1 MSDQTNIFEAQPQV
15 TQPAVETTPQTASV
29 DTQLANLLSG
39 IKNESGQQK
48 YDSVPKALEG
58 LAHAQQ
64 YIPQLKSELVAKD
77 QELATL
83 REELAKRQAVEDVVT
98 RLTAA
103 KEEPHSQG
111 QPPATSGLTEE
122 AVLKLVQGVLGQQ
135 KAHDQASQNTAQVQQ
150 ALIQRF
156 GDKSREVVD
165 TKAKELGITA
175 QKLGQLASEN
185 PQLVLALFN
194 ASASPTVKPTT
205 GSQHLPSTYQPV
217 QPKLERPT
225 KSLLSG
231 ATSAEQRDFMAKVK
245 ADVYARLGIES

>member
-1 MSDQTNIFEAQPQV
+1 MADQPNLFETQPQA
-15 TQPAVETTPQTASV
+15 TQQQVDNTQTTDANA
-29 DTQLANLLSG
+29 QLANLLSG

-48 YDSVPKALEG
+48 YDSLPKALEG

-64 YIPQLKSELVAKD
+64 YIPQLKSELVSKD

-103 KEEPHSQG
+103 KEEPPAQG
-111 QPPATSGLTEE
+111 QPPTTSGLTEE

-135 KAHDQASQNTAQVQQ
+135 KAHDQMSQNTAQVQQ
-150 ALIQRF
+150 ALIQRY

-165 TKAKELGITA
+165 AKAQELGITA

-205 GSQHLPSTYQPV
+205 GSQHLPSTYQPT
-217 QPKLERPT
+217 QPKLEAPT

-231 ATSAEQRDFMAKVK
+231 ATSKEQRDFMAKVK
-245 ADVYARLGIES
+245 ADVYARLGVES

>member
-1 MSDQTNIFEAQPQV
+1 MPDQANLFEAQPQV
-15 TQPAVETTPQTASV
+15 TQQQVEAQQQTTSV
-29 DTQLANLLSG
+29 DTQLVDLLTG

-64 YIPQLKSELVAKD
+64 YIPQLKSELVSKD
-77 QELATL
+77 QEIATL
-83 REELAKRQAVEDVVT
+83 REELAKRTAVEDVVT

-103 KEEPHSQG
+103 KVEQQEPG
-111 QPPATSGLTEE
+111 TPATASGLTEE
-122 AVLKLVQGVLGQQ
+122 AVLQLVQNVLVKQ
-135 KAHDQASQNTAQVQQ
+135 KVHDQAAQNTAQVQQ
-150 ALIQRF
+150 ALIQRY
-156 GDKSREVVD
+156 GDKSREVVE
-165 TKAKELGITA
+165 TKAKELGLTA

-194 ASASPTVKPTT
+194 ASPSAAVKPTT

-217 QPKLERPT
+217 QSKLERPT

-231 ATSAEQRDFMAKVK
+231 STSAEQKEFMAKVK
-245 ADVYARLGIES
+245 ADVYARLGVES

>member
-1 MSDQTNIFEAQPQV
+1 MPDPANLFEDQPQA
-15 TQPAVETTPQTASV
+15 TQQPAVAPQTTNT
-29 DTQLANLLSG
+29 DDPLANLLGS

-64 YIPQLKSELVAKD
+64 YIPQLKSELVTKD
-77 QELATL
+77 QEIATL
-83 REELAKRQAVEDVVT
+83 REELAKRQTVEDVVS
-98 RLTAA
+98 RITAA
-103 KEEPHSQG
+103 KEEPLSQG
-111 QPPATSGLTEE
+111 QPPVTSGLTEE
-122 AVLKLVQGVLGQQ
+122 AVLQLVQTVLGKQ

-150 ALIQRF
+150 ALVQRF
-156 GDKSREVVD
+156 GEKSREVVD
-165 TKAKELGITA
+165 AKAKELGITA

-194 ASASPTVKPTT
+194 ASPSATVKPTT
-205 GSQHLPSTYQPV
+205 GSQHLPSTYQPP
-217 QPKLERPT
+217 QPKLERPS

-245 ADVYARLGIES
+245 ADVYARHGVES